1 MPAQF
6 FWKVLGVFVNLGG
19 GQSVDEVWGKLLG
32 AVAKSHSKKKQNTQ
46 ADRVIEQYEQNFTTS
61 HGCSSLVTLGEI
73 IWAFYL
79 REAAAPPESV
89 VLILSKHV
97 KSHLP

>member
-1 MPAQF
+1 MGEL
-6 FWKVLGVFVNLGG
+6 K
-19 GQSVDEVWGKLLG
+19 K
-32 AVAKSHSKKKQNTQ
+32 KKKQNAQ

-79 REAAAPPESV
+79 REAA
-89 VLILSKHV
+89 K
-97 KSHLP
+97 